1 MNNLTESK
9 PIHGIVKGCKVEC
22 KSEDLKEYGE
32 DVNVIIV
39 SEKLYSTMIEN
50 LGYMEEYLQELRE
63 LDICKKVEM
72 MEKVTRDIET
82 KFQALSYRK
91 YLGDEID
98 QYLE

>member
-1 MNNLTESK
+1 MNNLVESK
-9 PIHGIVKGCKVEC
+9 PIPGIVKGCKVEC

-32 DVNVIIV
+32 DVNVIVV
-39 SEKLYSTMIEN
+39 SEKLYSSIIKD
-50 LGYMEEYLQELRE
+50 LGYMQEYLHELRE

-72 MEKVTRDIET
+72 MEKMTNDLEM

-91 YLGDEID
+91 YLGEESD